1 MKSMKLSRG
10 CLFKKL
16 MKRQK
21 LALLQEARPPSKAIE
36 HAPRLLCAGELLTL
50 SIADQKIFRKKAQ
63 IGLLF
68 LGIIT
73 NR

>member
-36 HAPRLLCAGELLTL
+36 HAPRLLCAGELLTG
-50 SIADQKIFRKKAQ
+50 SKITAYFNGWIYGKNGVTRSS
-63 IGLLF
+63 
-68 LGIIT
+68 
-73 NR
+73 